1 MSLLIMSL
9 PVIASYGWSL
19 AIDVLLLYRLMIRVI
34 LELAPV
40 MSRQCQCLCGSS
52 IESVLIPTILFQ
64 HVNMPPLR
72 GVAVESVI
80 ASRLLFRA
88 CKMAWVSVSERVVW
102 YERILFDSNLVV
114 SFSAS
119 SHRPVASEM
128 RKPVSWK
135 HQICGNSG
143 RILRVLTMKCSIAM
157 SPFRSTLIVN
167 TMQLIPLTRLYLMVV
182 FGPLCIGFGGE
193 R

>member
-1 MSLLIMSL
+1 MMGMVVIFVSINEKMGALSIGPVSLKQSMRCSLSCLVSVLFSMSESLVGTVASGEARRGLMSLLIMSL

-19 AIDVLLLYRLMIRVI
+19 AIDVLLLYRLMICVI

-88 CKMAWVSVSERVVW
+88 CKMAWVSVSERVV
-102 YERILFDSNLVV
+102 
-114 SFSAS
+114 
-119 SHRPVASEM
+119 
-128 RKPVSWK
+128 
-135 HQICGNSG
+135 
-143 RILRVLTMKCSIAM
+143 
-157 SPFRSTLIVN
+157 
-167 TMQLIPLTRLYLMVV
+167 
-182 FGPLCIGFGGE
+182 
-193 R
+193 